1 VSSSFHSVYL
11 DSTLCVGCSTCIK
24 RCPTQAIRVRD
35 GKAVITEERCI
46 DCGEC
51 IRACPKGAK
60 KSVSDPLALMD
71 GFDLV
76 FALPAPSLYAQFKS
90 AFSPSDLRSALIAL
104 GFDGVF
110 DVAWGAEALI
120 PAIQDHVSRAEIPG
134 PLISSACPVV
144 LRLVQQRYPS
154 LLPNIV
160 PFLPPMEVA
169 ARELRAQLAADGAAR
184 GLRAGLFFISPCTAK
199 VTAVKNPLGY
209 ARSEIDAVLSFGDL
223 YPAIKRALATG
234 GDQGGEKGAAPGK
247 ARDPL
252 RGMGWAMSDGE
263 LEALEI
269 EGAVSVDGIS
279 NVIELLEA
287 VENGNLDDIPYVEA
301 LACPGGCVGG
311 PMAVAN
317 PHVARTGIK
326 ALTRRAEDPG
336 AHPIQPRGG
345 LGWEELLQPKPVTV
359 LSRDLDKA
367 LAMAEE
373 LERQAAELPGL
384 DCGACGAPD
393 CHALA
398 EDIVRGL
405 ASPEL
410 CLIKASRRI
419 RAAAEA
425 GQSLADSSARSP

>member
-1 VSSSFHSVYL
+1 MSSAFHSVYL
-11 DSTLCVGCSTCIK
+11 DPELCVGCSTCIK

-35 GKAVITEERCI
+35 GKAVIMEERCI

-60 KSVSDPLALMD
+60 KSVSDPLAVMD
-71 GFDLV
+71 GFDLK
-76 FALPAPSLYAQFKS
+76 FALPAPSLYAQFGS
-90 AFSPSDLRSALIAL
+90 SYSPRDIRSALLAL
-104 GFDGVF
+104 GFDGAF
-110 DVAWGAEALI
+110 DVAWGAETLI
-120 PAIQDHVSRAEIPG
+120 EAIRERGASSDG
-134 PLISSACPVV
+134 PRPLLSSACPVV

-154 LLPNIV
+154 ILPNIV

-169 ARELRAQLAADGAAR
+169 ARELRARISANPETAKA
-184 GLRAGLFFISPCTAK
+184 RAGLFFISPCTAK

-209 ARSEIDAVLSFGDL
+209 ARSEIDAVLSFGDI
-223 YPAIKRALATG
+223 YPALKRALAA
-234 GDQGGEKGAAPGK
+234 GAALSDSPVSGAAK
-247 ARDPL
+247 AQDAPNL
-252 RGMGWAMSDGE
+252 ARGMGWAMSDGE
-263 LEALEI
+263 LDALEI
-269 EGAVSVDGIS
+269 EGAVSVDGIG

-326 ALTRRAEDPG
+326 ALARKAKAAREPG
-336 AHPIQPRGG
+336 KSSGTLYMDSALQPR
-345 LGWEELLQPKPVTV
+345 PVSV
-359 LSRDLDKA
+359 LSRDLGQA

-373 LERQAAELPGL
+373 LERQAALLPGL

-398 EDIVRGL
+398 EDIVKGL
-405 ASPEL
+405 ATPEF
-410 CLIKASRRI
+410 CLVKTSR
-419 RAAAEA
+419 
-425 GQSLADSSARSP
+425 LRS